1 MTLKILNSFG
11 IKNFSEVKLDY
22 KKYLAELI
30 ATFGFVFLAA
40 GSVLANDFTNGKLG
54 VTGIALAHGLAL
66 MAMIYAVMNISGA
79 HLNPA
84 VTIAMFITKKIKAKE
99 GVGYIIAQLIGS
111 AVAGI
116 FLLWIFPN
124 GKAVNFGAP
133 ALASGINLFGG
144 ILIEAV
150 FTFLLVLT
158 IYGVAVDK
166 RSPPGPIG
174 LAIGVIVIVALLV
187 AGPLTGAA
195 LNPARAFGPALVS
208 GFWTNQFIYWIG
220 PVIGAVIA
228 GLVYNNLLLGKEFK
242 QRKIIKVK
250 IE

>member
-1 MTLKILNSFG
+1 MG
-11 IKNFSEVKLDY
+11 Y
-22 KKYLAELI
+22 KKYLAELV

-40 GSVLANDFTNGKLG
+40 GSVLTNQFTQGRLG
-54 VTGIALAHGLAL
+54 ITGIALAHGLAL
-66 MAMIYAVMNISGA
+66 MAMVYAVMNVSGA
-79 HLNPA
+79 HINPA
-84 VTIAMFITKKIKAKE
+84 VTVAMFVTKKINAKD
-99 GVGYIIAQLIGS
+99 GISYIIAQLIGS
-111 AVAGI
+111 AIAGL

-133 ALASGINLFGG
+133 ALASGITLFGG

-150 FTFLLVLT
+150 FTFFLVLT

-166 RSPPGPIG
+166 RSPPGAIG

-195 LNPARAFGPALVS
+195 LNPARAFGPALVA

-220 PVIGAVIA
+220 PIIGAVIA
-228 GLVYNNLLLGKEFK
+228 GLVYNNLLFGKD
-242 QRKIIKVK
+242 VK
-250 IE
+250 SKKS